1 MRRWPSLDSLR
12 AFEAAARHLSF
23 VQAAEELHVTPS
35 ALSHRIKALEEE
47 LGFDLFRRLTRKVA
61 LTESGEVL
69 AEGMR
74 RGLAEIG
81 AALDSLERR
90 SSNRALTVTTVP
102 SFAGR
107 WLMPR
112 LPAFYAANPG
122 VDVHLTAG
130 TRRVDLRAGEADL
143 AIRFGTG
150 NYAGLFSRH
159 LMDETV
165 FPVAAPSLLS
175 RHGRIST
182 PAEIVRY
189 PLLHDEEAQR
199 GGQDG
204 DWALWFSQLAI
215 EPPAL
220 DRGQR
225 FSSAELVLEA
235 AAGGLGV
242 ALARRSLVERELR
255 VGELV
260 RLLEAETPCVWSYWL
275 VCTPERAADA
285 LIESFAAWLAAEVAA
300 GGAKSGA
307 ASTKRRRGRSR
318 RPGA

>member
-23 VQAAEELHVTPS
+23 GQAAAELHVTPS

-47 LGFDLFRRLTRKVA
+47 LGYDLFRRLTRKVA
-61 LTESGEVL
+61 LTDAGEVL

-81 AALDSLERR
+81 ASLELLERR
-90 SSNRALTVTTVP
+90 TSDRALTVTTVP

-112 LPAFYAANPG
+112 LPTFYAANPG
-122 VDVHLTAG
+122 VEVHLTAG
-130 TRRVDLRAGEADL
+130 TRRADLRSGEADL

-150 NYAGLFSRH
+150 NYPGLFARH
-159 LMDETV
+159 LMNESV
-165 FPVAAPSLLS
+165 FPVVAPALLA
-175 RHGRIST
+175 RHGRIAV
-182 PAEIVRY
+182 PADIVRY
-189 PLLHDEEAQR
+189 PLLHDEEALR
-199 GGQDG
+199 GGHDG
-204 DWALWFSQLAI
+204 DWSMWFAQLGLA
-215 EPPAL
+215 PPAL

-255 VGELV
+255 DGELV
-260 RLLEAETPCVWSYWL
+260 RVLEVEVPCVWSYWL
-275 VCTPERAADA
+275 VCMPDRSSDTLIDTFATWLTAEAATKEKVADPPPRRA
-285 LIESFAAWLAAEVAA
+285 
-300 GGAKSGA
+300 
-307 ASTKRRRGRSR
+307 RGRTR
-318 RPGA
+318 R

>member
-23 VQAAEELHVTPS
+23 VQAAAELHVTPS

-69 AEGMR
+69 ADGMR
-74 RGLAEIG
+74 RGLAEI
-81 AALDSLERR
+81 ATALDLLERR
-90 SSNRALTVTTVP
+90 ASNRALTVTTVP
-102 SFAGR
+102 SFAAR

-122 VDVHLTAG
+122 IEVHLTAG
-130 TRRVDLRAGEADL
+130 TRRADLRSGEADL

-150 NYAGLFSRH
+150 NYPGLFARQ
-159 LMDETV
+159 LMNETV
-165 FPVAAPSLLS
+165 FPVAAPALLA
-175 RHGRIST
+175 RHGRIAG
-182 PAEIVRY
+182 PADIGRY
-189 PLLHDEEAQR
+189 PLLHDEEALR
-199 GGQDG
+199 GGHDG
-204 DWALWFSQLAI
+204 DWSMWFAQLGL
-215 EPPAL
+215 PPPPL

-225 FSSAELVLEA
+225 LSSAELVLEA

-255 VGELV
+255 DRELV
-260 RLLEAETPCVWSYWL
+260 RVLDIETPCVWSYWL
-275 VCTPERAADA
+275 VCTPDRSSDT
-285 LIESFAAWLAAEVAA
+285 LIDSFASWLAGEATAKVAA
-300 GGAKSGA
+300 ATPAQPRVGRV
-307 ASTKRRRGRSR
+307 RRSK
-318 RPGA
+318 